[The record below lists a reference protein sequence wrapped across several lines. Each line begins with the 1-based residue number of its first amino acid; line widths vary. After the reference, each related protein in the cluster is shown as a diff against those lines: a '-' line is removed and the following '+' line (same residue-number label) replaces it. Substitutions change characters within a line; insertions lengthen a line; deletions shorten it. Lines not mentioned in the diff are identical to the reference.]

1 MNEENLVKIA
11 CTIEQET
18 AKAILIVVDD
28 QECWLPKSI
37 ITGMGLGG
45 ECNRGQEAALDLTQD
60 RDWGGLRPRRL
71 TRVQFDLS

>member
-11 CTIEQET
+11 CIIEQET

-37 ITGMGLGG
+37 VGWDGVG
-45 ECNRGQEAALDLTQD
+45 ERSAIVSLPKWLAKKQHLI
-60 RDWGGLRPRRL
+60 
-71 TRVQFDLS
+71 